1 VPITFRPKVGM
12 VLICNF
18 EGFRA
23 PEMVKTRPVVI
34 VSPNEMHRP
43 GLVTIVPLS
52 TTAPEVMHPY
62 HYKLKGSPIPGS
74 CANDVWA
81 KCDMICSVSI
91 ERIDRVKTIR
101 RNYAVG
107 YVSMDQ
113 VNEIRAAAGLSF
125 GLKKG

>member
-1 VPITFRPKVGM
+1 M
-12 VLICNF
+12 VLICDF

-23 PEMVKTRPVVI
+23 PEMVKTRPVVV

-52 TTAPEVMHPY
+52 TTPPDVVHPY
-62 HYKLKGSPIPGS
+62 HYRLKGSPIPGS
-74 CANDVWA
+74 TANEVWA
-81 KCDMICSVSI
+81 KCDMICSVNVG
-91 ERIDRVKTIR
+91 RIDRVRTVR

-113 VNEIRAAAGLSF
+113 VNAIRVAAAMSF
-125 GLKKG
+125 GLKKA